1 MLGRTTYDR
10 EELDRART
18 TIGQQLTAYDKLVTA
33 GGAAAQETFEP
44 LFLGNLVLALDR
56 FFVHRVRSVGG
67 KDCNPLNEVEV
78 LADSLMG
85 NDGVLRVGTV
95 VRWVPENTVLGLRP
109 GDPIR
114 LGREDFERLVE
125 AFLAEIEARCVT
137 D

>member
-1 MLGRTTYDR
+1 MLGRKTYDR

-18 TIGQQLTAYDKLVTA
+18 TISRQLAAYEQL
-33 GGAAAQETFEP
+33 AAAGSSAALDAFEP
-44 LFLGNLVLALDR
+44 LYFGDLVLVLDR

-78 LADSLMG
+78 VADSLMG

-95 VRWVPENTVLGLRP
+95 VTWVPEDTVLGLRP

-114 LGREDFERLVE
+114 LRSHDFERLAQ
-125 AFLAEIEARCVT
+125 AFLAEIETRCVT